1 MISAFVL
8 IYIIPLFFRY
18 NHKMLLFS
26 AIFLISSLGFT
37 HQFGSVGFI
46 LANCLNMGA
55 RIIHR

>member
-1 MISAFVL
+1 MISGLTVFS
-8 IYIIPLFFRY
+8 FMFCRY

-26 AIFLISSLGFT
+26 AIFLVSSLGFT